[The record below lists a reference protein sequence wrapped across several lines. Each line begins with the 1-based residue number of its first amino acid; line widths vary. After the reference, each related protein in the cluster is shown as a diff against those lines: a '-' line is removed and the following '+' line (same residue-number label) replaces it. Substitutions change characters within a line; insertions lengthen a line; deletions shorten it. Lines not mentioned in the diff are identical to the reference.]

1 MSYLEIILSIAEAL
15 FPLAM
20 FVNGFSLGYLVA
32 DDLRDRAEARRE
44 NQKAAA
50 RQNNLP
56 GHEDSGS
63 KPETKANP

>member
-15 FPLAM
+15 LPLAM

-32 DDLRDRAEARRE
+32 DDLRDRAEERRE
-44 NQKAAA
+44 KQKATA

-56 GHEDSGS
+56 GHEGSGS